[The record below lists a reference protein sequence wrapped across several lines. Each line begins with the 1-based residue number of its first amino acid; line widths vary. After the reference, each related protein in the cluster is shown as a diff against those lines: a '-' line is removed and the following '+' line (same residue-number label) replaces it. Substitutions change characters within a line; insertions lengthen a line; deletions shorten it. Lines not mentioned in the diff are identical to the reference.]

1 MPTIDELTNKQAY
14 TLADEETGTEFEIP
28 VGQPEPVRRGIDLS
42 FLKTE
47 TGEGEISEYISHPLN
62 FNQSKGMAQM
72 LRGFTGMFGS
82 LKLAVIDIFLGAL
95 NFSKERK
102 AAINVQSIR
111 GDQQ

>member
-1 MPTIDELTNKQAY
+1 MPTIDELTQLPKEPVIEGI
-14 TLADEETGTEFEIP
+14 EEP
-28 VGQPEPVRRGIDLS
+28 VAEPVRRGIDLS

-47 TGEGEISEYISHPLN
+47 TGEGDIHEYISHPLN

-82 LKLAVIDIFLGAL
+82 LKLAIIDICLGAL

-102 AAINVQSIR
+102 AIINVKPTGGIEQ
-111 GDQQ
+111 